1 MKFFMQQRLAIRAM
15 EYEKFEDILHTFFAL
30 PVIALTDGGHKVN
43 ILVLSNQTQRN

>member
-1 MKFFMQQRLAIRAM
+1 MTFFMQQRLAIKV

-30 PVIALTDGGHKVN
+30 PVIALIDGGHKVN